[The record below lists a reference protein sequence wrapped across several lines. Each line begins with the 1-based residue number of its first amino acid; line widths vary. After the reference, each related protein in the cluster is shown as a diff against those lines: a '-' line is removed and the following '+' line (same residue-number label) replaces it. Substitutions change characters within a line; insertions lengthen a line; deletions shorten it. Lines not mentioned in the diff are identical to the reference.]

1 MIRVNGELI
10 DAQLFEASFEKF
22 KMEAEAR
29 MQSSCTEEEE
39 EALMEQAEEE
49 VINSVL
55 IAQEAE
61 SSNDSFSEEIVDEAT
76 EALIVVYREGG
87 VPPEILAEQKENL
100 RSEAVANLRIQKL
113 INERVAPITEP
124 SERELSAYYESR
136 QEDYRIAPAVRC
148 LHLVKFY
155 KEGQAQRT
163 LLEEVTSLR
172 ERMIG
177 GEDFESLAL
186 VETDKGSKEVVLDWI
201 SLDQPANPFEATLFS
216 MRVGEVS
223 PVLSYEHAFHLVK
236 VVERKESEVPVL
248 ADVKEGLLEDYM
260 QEKRQA
266 LIQVFARE
274 LRAKAKIE
282 PVTSPREEP

>member
-29 MQSSCTEEEE
+29 TQSSCTEEEE

-100 RSEAVANLRIQKL
+100 RSEACLL
-113 INERVAPITEP
+113 YTSP
-124 SERELSAYYESR
+124 SPR
-136 QEDYRIAPAVRC
+136 D
-148 LHLVKFY
+148 
-155 KEGQAQRT
+155 
-163 LLEEVTSLR
+163 
-172 ERMIG
+172 
-177 GEDFESLAL
+177 
-186 VETDKGSKEVVLDWI
+186 
-201 SLDQPANPFEATLFS
+201 
-216 MRVGEVS
+216 
-223 PVLSYEHAFHLVK
+223 
-236 VVERKESEVPVL
+236 
-248 ADVKEGLLEDYM
+248 
-260 QEKRQA
+260 KRQSRMPSSA
-266 LIQVFARE
+266 
-274 LRAKAKIE
+274 
-282 PVTSPREEP
+282 

>member
-29 MQSSCTEEEE
+29 TQSSCTEEEE

-124 SERELSAYYESR
+124 SERELSVYYESR

-266 LIQVFARE
+266 LIQAFARE
-274 LRAKAKIE
+274 LRAKAEIE
-282 PVTSPREEP
+282 PVTSPREE